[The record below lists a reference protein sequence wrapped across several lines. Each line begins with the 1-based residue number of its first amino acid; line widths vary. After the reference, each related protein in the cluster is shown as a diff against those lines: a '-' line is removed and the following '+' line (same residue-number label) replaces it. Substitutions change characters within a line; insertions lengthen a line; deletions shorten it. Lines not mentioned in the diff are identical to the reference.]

1 MVGFGAIM
9 KFNLKF
15 IGGDNPKLKMRIH
28 LVDQERALKV
38 GRALVAF
45 MNRKPS
51 YGVAANQ
58 FGIMERVCAAKIQE
72 PGRSGSTIRIFID
85 PQITNRS
92 GSQTNIEGCLSWPG
106 VTGKVKRPN
115 ELTVD
120 WLAFKIFDSGK
131 TVFVRQSESF
141 KGFQAAILEHEI
153 DHLDGIRCIDKMKN
167 KKTR

>member
-1 MVGFGAIM
+1 M

-85 PQITNRS
+85 PQITHRS

-115 ELTVD
+115 ELELKGNQNETVQTT
-120 WLAFKIFDSGK
+120 K
-131 TVFVRQSESF
+131 TGTKQDPGANQGRR
-141 KGFQAAILEHEI
+141 I
-153 DHLDGIRCIDKMKN
+153 DTGIDRRINERFHQCCL
-167 KKTR
+167 